1 MRSSIFFIFLV
12 FHSYFSFAQ
21 SADEIQ
27 NIEKHFDE
35 ILQKEEYYQQ
45 QKIEKINTLKNAVK
59 NKNSENRFDIN
70 YQIFENYKK
79 LNMDSALVYIN
90 KCKNLIPNQQDSIN
104 YLINLEIA
112 AIYSTSGQYI
122 EAKNILDAID
132 RDKIPHNLLTKYF
145 ETFRDFYSHYG
156 QSNNNQKFYQ
166 ISELYRDSVL
176 SVLPKTST
184 DYRINLAAKNLFSGD
199 RNDSKNELH
208 KLLLEEKNDLKQ
220 TAYIAY
226 LLGIFYKHDQNI
238 DLQKYYF
245 TLSAISDIQ
254 IANKDNASIQ
264 DLALTYY
271 QIGDIDR
278 AFKTI
283 DKSIKDAVF
292 CNVRYRII
300 EGTSFYPIINA
311 AYQKKINDQ
320 NKKLLINIVLIS
332 ILTLI
337 LIGGITLIF
346 KQNSKLKRIKIQ
358 LSDTNNQLMRLNA
371 QIQKSN
377 LELTEANYIKEEYI
391 AQFFDMCST
400 YIEKIDI
407 LRKSVLKKV
416 NSNNTAELISDLK
429 STALIEQEVTDLYL
443 NFDTIFLNLY
453 PYFIDDF
460 NSLLKEDERIN
471 PKKGELLNTELR
483 IFALIK
489 LGIDDSVKIAN
500 FLRYSLRTVYNY
512 RTKVRN
518 KASGNRDQFEELVKK
533 IGKIDR

>member
-27 NIEKHFDE
+27 KIEKHFDE

-346 KQNSKLKRIKIQ
+346 KQNSKLKGIKIQ